1 MFFFS
6 LSCLWWHGC
15 HVDVILLSFILWLK
29 LFFFSFNCLSPKNNK
44 FMKQRIKFEAF
55 HVFKI
60 FMQCVFVLNN
70 TFVFANLSSL
80 NYEQGQWYF
89 YSWLLRNPTYLTWF
103 HQFCTCQPN
112 KVNDSIFYYW
122 KVKSNFV
129 ACQGIIH
136 IYPTSSYMQLFLL
149 NKFCPFF
156 NKKIGNFFFFLV

>member
-1 MFFFS
+1 MFHKQPSPWVFCVFSPFLSLVTWFPSRCYSPFIHKTHETKNQILGISYFF
-6 LSCLWWHGC
+6 
-15 HVDVILLSFILWLK
+15 
-29 LFFFSFNCLSPKNNK
+29 N
-44 FMKQRIKFEAF
+44 
-55 HVFKI
+55 I
-60 FMQCVFVLNN
+60 FMQYVFVFNN
-70 TFVFANLSSL
+70 TFLFANLSSL

-156 NKKIGNFFFFLV
+156 NKKIGKFFFFLV